1 MQHPPNSESFNPQE
15 DTRFKRLTGAN
26 LGWRWVA
33 VALIFILGLVAFA
46 NGVGL
51 TERPDVAQASTL
63 EQIYYILGLF
73 VVGGLDLGMPVGGP
87 MWANTLLWIAFFG
100 APLLTASA
108 LVEAVLRVLNPQ
120 RWLLRNLQDH
130 VVIFGSGE
138 LTISYLRLLR
148 RENRNCRVV
157 VVDTDFDSIREQELQ
172 QKYGVA
178 TVVGDL
184 TLRLFAQATETQ
196 TRQAGLIAG
205 QQ

>member
-1 MQHPPNSESFNPQE
+1 MGGGCSHF
-15 DTRFKRLTGAN
+15 
-26 LGWRWVA
+26 V
-33 VALIFILGLVAFA
+33 LGLVAFA
-46 NGVGL
+46 NGVAL
-51 TERPDVAQASTL
+51 TERPDVTQAPAL

-87 MWANTLLWIAFFG
+87 LWANTMLWIAFFG

-120 RWLLRNLQDH
+120 QWLLRNLQDH

-157 VVDTDFDSIREQELQ
+157 VG
-172 QKYGVA
+172 YG
-178 TVVGDL
+178 
-184 TLRLFAQATETQ
+184 
-196 TRQAGLIAG
+196 I
-205 QQ
+205 